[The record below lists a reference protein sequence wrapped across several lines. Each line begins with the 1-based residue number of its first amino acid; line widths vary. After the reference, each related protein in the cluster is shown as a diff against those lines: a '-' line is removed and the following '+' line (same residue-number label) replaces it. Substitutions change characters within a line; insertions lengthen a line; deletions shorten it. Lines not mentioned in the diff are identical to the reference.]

1 MGWYGMAWIWAFLG
15 WTEKDIDTGH
25 GLFLGLR
32 VQLFFFLHFFLDSSD
47 CTILSP
53 LGRAGLFTLGRIFTS
68 FHFPRNKDLHFTL
81 LGLMS
86 GNTHNTKH
94 TYNLKRYTLHMQTS
108 KKKTAQP
115 SK

>member
-1 MGWYGMAWIWAFLG
+1 MAWIWAFLG

-25 GLFLGLR
+25 GLFLVLR
-32 VQLFFFLHFFLDSSD
+32 VQLLFFLHFFSFLDSSD
-47 CTILSP
+47 CTMLSP
-53 LGRAGLFTLGRIFTS
+53 LDRAGLFTLGRIFTS

-81 LGLMS
+81 LDLMS

-108 KKKTAQP
+108 KKKTAKP